1 MSYTE
6 SSMRQMREEAWIRE
20 NLVDQHAAA
29 KMIGIDLR
37 TLRRWHRQG
46 FGPKR
51 FFPVRKRPIYYSKV
65 EVEQFAATYDS
76 GSAGSHLQTD
86 ISKVDH
92 EHTTANGHSKVD
104 HEHTTA
110 NGHFRSVST

>member
-37 TLRRWHRQG
+37 TLRRWHRRG

-51 FFPVRKRPIYYSKV
+51 FFRIRKKPIYYTKV
-65 EVEQFAATYDS
+65 EVEQFAATYN
-76 GSAGSHLQTD
+76 SALRKQSLANGHL
-86 ISKVDH
+86 KVDH
-92 EHTTANGHSKVD
+92 EQTSANGHLKVD
-104 HEHTTA
+104 HEQTTS
-110 NGHFRSVST
+110 NGHGEIT